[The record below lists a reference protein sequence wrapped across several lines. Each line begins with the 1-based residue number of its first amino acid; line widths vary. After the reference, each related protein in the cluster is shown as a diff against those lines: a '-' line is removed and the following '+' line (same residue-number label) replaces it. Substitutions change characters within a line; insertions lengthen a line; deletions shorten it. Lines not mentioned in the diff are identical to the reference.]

1 MFSRIL
7 IKRYCHSHGRSK
19 CYENI
24 HKLDLLRQDV
34 NEMKEIFKDF
44 EKPLMVMY
52 SSSVLSII
60 TSLAIII
67 RTPFV

>member
-7 IKRYCHSHGRSK
+7 IKRYCHSHGRTK

-24 HKLDLLRQDV
+24 HKIDSMRHDV
-34 NEMKEIFKDF
+34 NEMKEILRDF

-60 TSLAIII
+60 TSLAIFIK
-67 RTPFV
+67 TPFV

>member
-1 MFSRIL
+1 M
-7 IKRYCHSHGRSK
+7 
-19 CYENI
+19 
-24 HKLDLLRQDV
+24 RQDV
-34 NEMKEIFKDF
+34 NEMKEILKDF